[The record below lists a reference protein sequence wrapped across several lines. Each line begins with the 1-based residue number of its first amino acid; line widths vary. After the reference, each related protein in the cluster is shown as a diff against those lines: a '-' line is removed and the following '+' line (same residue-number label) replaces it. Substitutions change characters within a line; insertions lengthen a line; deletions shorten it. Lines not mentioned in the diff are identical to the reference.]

1 VKLVHVIYD
10 LEVGEYQHCE
20 IPPPSFLKFS
30 YPQST
35 EIREFLEHPLKPPI
49 RAHPPAVLRGGG
61 GVAAEIKTGYA
72 TLSRNNNF
80 GHSPKLVLVKIS
92 TRQN

>member
-1 VKLVHVIYD
+1 VKLVYVIYD
-10 LEVGEYQHCE
+10 LEVSEYQHFE

-35 EIREFLEHPLKPPI
+35 EIREFLEHPLNPPI
-49 RAHPPAVLRGGG
+49 RAHPPAVLRGGGGG

-72 TLSRNNNF
+72 TLSRNK
-80 GHSPKLVLVKIS
+80 HA
-92 TRQN
+92 